1 MTMEQEGKAVQD
13 PYRAVSLVLLA
24 AAILGMTAA
33 FVGGIKLANS
43 AMLAAGINLGLAASI
58 LAGVLKAQSVRMN
71 PPKAKTQNRRA

>member
-33 FVGGIKLANS
+33 FVGGITRSVWMRSLPKFCRHKNS
-43 AMLAAGINLGLAASI
+43 TSCEPS
-58 LAGVLKAQSVRMN
+58 KPRDTPS
-71 PPKAKTQNRRA
+71 